1 MVRILSVCTA
11 ALPVLVTVALG
22 WGVLASALTLPGAG
36 DAPLNMAEAAGLGS
50 AADVLRRLGLGEDP
64 RAVLPVRPDV
74 ISSSVLR
81 ASAVEAAVWSRQVE
95 LVKLLD
101 RWGAFE
107 GDGRSRIGCLA
118 RDLQAED
125 IAAYLGAS
133 DACPPNAA
141 LEAVLERTH
150 VLTTPTP

>member
-1 MVRILSVCTA
+1 MVQRLSLCA
-11 ALPVLVTVALG
+11 AVPPLLATLALA
-22 WGVLASALTLPGAG
+22 WSVLASAGELAGAG
-36 DAPLNMAEAAGLGS
+36 DSPVNMAESAGLGS

-133 DACPPNAA
+133 DACPPNAT
-141 LEAVLERTH
+141 LEAVLERTR
-150 VLTTPTP
+150 VLKD